1 MATFHPVTM
10 NSLKPLTPSINAEAN
25 HKEEQ
30 FIKSTETI
38 LATGNKLNNK
48 WTVKTLLSRFY
59 TDNLI
64 FNIS

>member
-38 LATGNKLNNK
+38 LATGNKLLK
-48 WTVKTLLSRFY
+48 KQVDSKDVIIKILYRHI
-59 TDNLI
+59 DI
-64 FNIS
+64 